1 VFESRVPGQPVPVQ
15 EPEEAKTFVNGV
27 ADLES
32 PRGKLRA
39 MAIGS
44 AELSVAGE
52 VIRAFAQI
60 PVEPMDITWFQR
72 LRFVSMSAMNF
83 LMMGA

>member
-1 VFESRVPGQPVPVQ
+1 MFESRVPGQPVPVQ

-27 ADLES
+27 ADLDI

-44 AELSVAGE
+44 RGLSVAGA
-52 VIRAFAQI
+52 VIR
-60 PVEPMDITWFQR
+60 TR
-72 LRFVSMSAMNF
+72 
-83 LMMGA
+83 

>member
-1 VFESRVPGQPVPVQ
+1 MFESRVPGRPVPVQ

-44 AELSVAGE
+44 AGLSVAGE
-52 VIRAFAQI
+52 VIRTFAQT
-60 PVEPMDITWFQR
+60 PVESSD
-72 LRFVSMSAMNF
+72 S
-83 LMMGA
+83 